1 MSEHKVVIDVEARFD
16 DNLTRPVSNAEK
28 ALHGFEDA
36 VKSAASGVDN
46 LAKKKAKP
54 SIDVDDNPFLR
65 KMKSADDRVRK
76 FIQQKA
82 PILLTAKDKAS
93 SIIEKIQGKVKQF
106 AGKTYSALVKIRDSE
121 ALYTLKKVGEYS
133 KRIAG
138 KTWTA
143 AIKVKDFFTS
153 PLTKL
158 KNQLF
163 SVKTLVAGVMTG
175 MAAQKFVIN
184 PTQMYANKE
193 DLVTQFAVLLK
204 GEGSSTPDYEAANKR
219 LDELTTFA
227 GETPFTRDEIYQ
239 ASRVLQTYTQGA
251 LATPD
256 ATGGLRMIGD
266 IAAATGQ
273 EYTNVATYMG
283 RLYNETKRGGETLGE
298 PLAAL
303 REMGALSAEQ
313 EEKIREIAQGS
324 GTIEDKWQA
333 IAAQFSS
340 TDGMM
345 KEMSNQMNNLM
356 LGVKSFFKNNLYMKL
371 GEGISESLKPFLIDF
386 RTWRSENKDLI
397 AEWAAGVKNF
407 AALAS
412 DKVLGVL
419 RKIGR
424 EADKVLKSDAFQEA
438 DIFGKIGMLWKGAIG
453 NPLAEWWNETLAPWW
468 DNTAAPWFEK
478 QAARAGESIGKGLT
492 TGLLALLG
500 VDVVGAAEDGVNI
513 GASFA
518 QGFVDGFDGGAI
530 TQAFLD
536 AIANIWDGLPAWAKL
551 VLGGMAVSK
560 GAGMVSGI
568 AGGVTNAVGV
578 GKHVL
583 GFGTKA
589 AGAFGIGATGAAGS
603 LLGLGATAGGLLG
616 GAGIIDG
623 LIDIYH
629 GIKAGKGK
637 ERKDD
642 YVKGGTK
649 LGMVGAG
656 AAAGAAIGSVVPVV
670 GTAAGALIGAGVGGI
685 GALLKGNDVGK
696 WISDATDG
704 WGEAIK
710 GFFTETVPA
719 FFTEK
724 IPEAASKA
732 GDAISDFFTVTIPE
746 KWTEFWDGVGNFFT
760 ETIPYALGFAAGKIY
775 AFFTETLPAKW
786 TEFWD
791 SVGNFFAETVPAA
804 IGLASEK
811 ISEFFTVSI
820 PEKWTAFWDTI
831 DAFFTETLPT
841 WASDTWTNNIVPFF
855 SETIPAKVSE
865 MWNTVTE
872 FFTEAIPS
880 IAETIWG
887 AVKTFFT
894 ETIPAKVREIWDS
907 VTGFFSGIG
916 ASITAGFTAGNKAR
930 GGLVYPSGSNVPG
943 FAGGG
948 LVGGAGRL
956 VRVAEE
962 GSPEMI
968 IPLSSQRRQRGMSL
982 WAKAGQM
989 LGVSGDAGIRNREYG
1004 GAGSMGGAQS
1014 AQIDIGGITF
1024 DISVTGGAGGDT
1036 GIVEA
1041 IRAQSGEIVDTV
1053 AGILADAFNAQFEN
1067 TPVRGGVS

>member
-1 MSEHKVVIDVEARFD
+1 MAEHKVVIDVEARFD
-16 DNLTRPVSNAEK
+16 DNLTRPAGGAEK
-28 ALHGFEDA
+28 SIRGIEN
-36 VKSAASGVDN
+36 AAKEAAKEVNN
-46 LAKKKAKP
+46 LGKKKANP
-54 SIDVDDNPFLR
+54 TIDAKDNAFLR
-65 KMKSADDRVRK
+65 KMKAAEDRARK
-76 FIQQKA
+76 FGQKSA
-82 PILLTAKDKAS
+82 SVLLTAKDKAS
-93 SIIEKIQGKVKQF
+93 SIIAKIQEKAKHF
-106 AGKTYSALVKIRDSE
+106 AGKTYSAIVKIRDSE
-121 ALYTLKKVGEYS
+121 ALASFRKVSDYGR
-133 KRIAG
+133 RIAG
-138 KTWTA
+138 KTWSA
-143 AIKVKDFFTS
+143 AIRVKDFFTS

-175 MAAQKFVIN
+175 LAAQKFVVN

-204 GEGSSTPDYEAANKR
+204 GEGATSPDYEAANKR
-219 LDELTTFA
+219 IEELTTFA

-273 EYTNVATYMG
+273 EYTYVAEYMG
-283 RLYNETKRGGETLGE
+283 RLYNEVKRGGETLGE

-313 EEKIREIAQGS
+313 EESIRQLAQGS
-324 GTIEDKWQA
+324 GSIEDKWQA

-356 LGVKSFFKNNLYMKL
+356 LGVRSFFKNNLYMKL

-407 AALAS
+407 ATLAS

-518 QGFVDGFDGGAI
+518 QGFVDGFDGGAV

-536 AIANIWDGLPAWAKL
+536 AIANIWDGLPTWAKFL
-551 VLGGMAVSK
+551 LGGMAVSK
-560 GAGMVSGI
+560 GAGMVSSI
-568 AGGVTNAVGV
+568 AGGVTKVVGA
-578 GKHVL
+578 GKNLVKGGL
-583 GFGTKA
+583 GFGTKM
-589 AGAFGIGATGAAGS
+589 AGALGAGATGTAGS
-603 LLGLGATAGGLLG
+603 LLGLGATAGGLVG

-623 LIDIYH
+623 LVDIYH
-629 GIKAGKGK
+629 GIQAEKGK

-642 YVKGGTK
+642 LVKGGTK

-656 AAAGAAIGSVVPVV
+656 AAIGGLVGGPV
-670 GTAAGALIGAGVGGI
+670 GALIGAGVGGAA
-685 GALLKGNDVGK
+685 ALFKGSEVGK

-732 GDAISDFFTVTIPE
+732 GEAISEFFTVTIPE
-746 KWTEFWDGVGNFFT
+746 KWHEFWEGVGNFFT
-760 ETIPYALGFAAGKIY
+760 ETIPYALGFAAGKVY
-775 AFFTETLPAKW
+775 AFFTETLPEKW

-791 SVGNFFAETVPAA
+791 GVGNFFTETVPAA
-804 IGLASEK
+804 LGLASEK
-811 ISEFFTVSI
+811 ISEFFTATL
-820 PEKWTAFWDTI
+820 PEKWTELWDTI
-831 DAFFTETLPT
+831 DAFFSETLPT
-841 WASDTWTNNIVPFF
+841 WAENIWTGHIVPFF
-855 SETIPAKVSE
+855 SETIPTKVKE
-865 MWNTVTE
+865 MWNSVTE
-872 FFTEAIPS
+872 FFTEAIPT
-880 IAETIWG
+880 IAGTIWG
-887 AVKTFFT
+887 AISEFFT
-894 ETIPAKVREIWDS
+894 VTIPAKVREIWS
-907 VTGFFSGIG
+907 NVTGFFSGIG
-916 ASITAGFTAGNKAR
+916 ASITAGFTAGNNAR
-930 GGLVYPSGSNVPG
+930 GGLIYPSGENIPG
-943 FAGGG
+943 FASGG

-989 LGVSGDAGIRNREYG
+989 LGVSGDEGIRNREYG
-1004 GAGSMGGAQS
+1004 GNGAMGGQA

-1024 DISVTGGAGGDT
+1024 DISVNGGAGGDV